1 MAVFSGMLNLY
12 PKHIFFDKVVNQIT
26 HRKNKLWQFFPA
38 SRMSLSGLGTIPDK
52 ALFKERLYAVIGDV
66 QDVVSRI
73 SDNEQVVILS
83 SADLTLG
90 HQFDYLGSGPVCMPS
105 IRWHEDFKS
114 GSSWKKGVFYL
125 KQRRSTVKGADIK
138 VPWEL
143 SRGHHLLWLGEAYL
157 LTQDEKY
164 AVEVVDEIEDWW
176 DENPF
181 MYSVNWTCTM
191 DVAIRAVNWM
201 YAVGMVINSP
211 AVSDAFVKNFYLSLY
226 QHAWFI
232 FNNLERTI
240 PYSNNHLFSDLAG
253 LVYLGM
259 LFKETKK
266 GKQWLN
272 YAHYA
277 LYDEIR
283 CQVLPSGVHFE
294 RSVSYH
300 RLMTEMVMSSLYV
313 LKRVGVDIPAD
324 IEYRA
329 GSMLSFISSYTKANH
344 LSPVIEDN
352 DDGRFLPFVRRDF
365 RQHDY
370 LLDSSS
376 AENRIIAVGVEP
388 IPFAFCPATKL
399 YRDAGHAVLRSQDA
413 FLFVTNGEQS
423 GYESDRQTVGTHTHN
438 DKLSFE
444 LALGEEDII
453 IDPGA
458 YVYTPDPIRSNEFR
472 STCKHNTVIVDGE
485 EQNVITPKNVFLATK
500 NSRSTQFRLCSGT
513 GVEGGYRT
521 FEGGLE
527 HHRRIVI
534 EEGCV
539 HITDVLRKEGPNHC
553 ALFSFHL
560 APHLKVWGKGR
571 EIRLETEA
579 LFLEIF
585 FAGEVDVE
593 VVDDTVSPSYGV
605 LTPSKTIRAQV
616 SFDSKAVLD
625 TKILWKKKV

>member
-1 MAVFSGMLNLY
+1 MLNLY
-12 PKHIFFDKVVNQIT
+12 PYHIFFDKVVNQIT
-26 HRKNKLWQFFPA
+26 HRKNKLWQFLPV
-38 SRMSLSGLGTIPDK
+38 SSLSLSGIGEKPDK
-52 ALFKERLYAVIGDV
+52 VSLGQRLRAMLGDVSGAVALFSE
-66 QDVVSRI
+66 QDRI
-73 SDNEQVVILS
+73 PILE
-83 SADLTLG
+83 SADLTME
-90 HQFDYLGSGPVCMPS
+90 HRFEYLGSGKVHMPA

-114 GSSWKKGVFYL
+114 GNSWKKGVFYL
-125 KQRRSTVKGADIK
+125 KQRRSTAKGADIK

-143 SRGHHLLWLGEAYL
+143 SRGHHMLWLGEAYL
-157 LTQDEKY
+157 LTRDEKY
-164 AVEVVDEIEDWW
+164 AIEVVDEIGDWW
-176 DENPF
+176 NENPF

-201 YAVGMVINSP
+201 YAVGMVIDSP
-211 AVSDAFVKNFYLSLY
+211 AVSDAFVENFYLSLY

-232 FNNLERTI
+232 YNNLERTI

-253 LVYLGM
+253 LVYLGL

-266 GKQWLN
+266 GKQWLH
-272 YAHYA
+272 YAQNA

-283 CQVLPSGVHFE
+283 CQVLPSGVHYE

-313 LKRVGVDIPAD
+313 LKRDGVDIPAD

-388 IPFAFCPATKL
+388 IPFAFCSATKL
-399 YRDAGHAVLRSQDA
+399 YPDAGHAVLRFQDA

-423 GYESDRQTVGTHTHN
+423 SYETGRQTVGTHTHN

-458 YVYTPDPIRSNEFR
+458 YVYTPDPVRSNEFR
-472 STCKHNTVIVDGE
+472 STRKHNTVIVDGE

-500 NSRSTQFRLCSGT
+500 NSRSTQFRLCSET
-513 GVEGGYRT
+513 CIEGRYRT
-521 FEGGLE
+521 FEGGLD
-527 HHRRIVI
+527 HYRRIELGNGGVF
-534 EEGCV
+534 
-539 HITDVLRKEGPNHC
+539 ITDALQKEGADHS
-553 ALFSFHL
+553 AVFSFHL
-560 APHLKVWGKGR
+560 APDMRVWR
-571 EIRLETEA
+571 EGQAIKMETKA
-579 LFLEIF
+579 FLLEILF
-585 FAGEVDVE
+585 GGEVDVE
-593 VVDDTVSPSYGV
+593 VEDDTVSPSYGV
-605 LTPSKTIRAQV
+605 LVPSKTIRAQV